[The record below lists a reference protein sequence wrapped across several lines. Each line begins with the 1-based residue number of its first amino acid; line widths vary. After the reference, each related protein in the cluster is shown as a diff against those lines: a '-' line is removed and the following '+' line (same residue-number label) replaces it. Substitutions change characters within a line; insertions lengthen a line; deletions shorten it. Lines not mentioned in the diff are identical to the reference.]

1 MNTSGNKGR
10 TLERAF
16 DVLRSLENA
25 RSPIRL
31 SEVSRETGLHI
42 ATTQRIMA
50 TLVNSGYAQTSE
62 NGYTLGPVA
71 LAQAHAFV
79 LQDPLVKA
87 ARPVLTELSDSTG
100 LTASIFVRSG
110 FDRIL
115 TARVE
120 APEPMRYQFPIGR
133 RLPLDVGAGKP
144 LLAHLPDEELQE
156 YFEDYSGPRL
166 ASGEQQTA
174 ESLRSELSEI
184 RETGYHLGLSE
195 RVLGTVSVA
204 AVIRSARGEVAGVL
218 NIVAHDDTVSVEAL
232 RRRVPEVLRAA
243 ELIGQQ
249 V

>member
-1 MNTSGNKGR
+1 MSASGNQGR

-16 DVLRSLENA
+16 EILRCLEEA
-25 RSPIRL
+25 RAPIRL
-31 SEVSRETGLHI
+31 SEIAKTTDLHL
-42 ATTQRIMA
+42 ATTQRTIS
-50 TLVNSGYAQTSE
+50 TLMRLGYVQSSGT
-62 NGYTLGPVA
+62 GYSLGPVV
-71 LAQAHAFV
+71 LAQAHSFV

-87 ARPVLTELSDSTG
+87 ARPVLAELSDSTG

-110 FDRIL
+110 FERIL

-144 LLAHLPDEELQE
+144 LLAHLPEDELEE
-156 YFEDYSGPRL
+156 YFEDYADLRL
-166 ASGEQQTA
+166 ATGQRQTA
-174 ESLRSELSEI
+174 ESLRAELSEI
-184 RETGYHLGLSE
+184 RESGYHLGVSE

-204 AVIRSARGEVAGVL
+204 AAVRSTRGDVPGAL
-218 NIVAHDDTVSVEAL
+218 NIVAHDDTVSVDAL
-232 RRRVPEVLRAA
+232 RRRVPEMLRAA